1 MNDILEYKNYFGSV
15 EYSAADEIFHGRI
28 LGITDHIT
36 FEGDSVKSLK
46 EDFAAA
52 VEDYLESCAELGK
65 EPEKTYKGSFNV
77 RIDPQLHKQ
86 LAIYSMRRN
95 QSLNK
100 SVETAIIQMLRA

>member
-1 MNDILEYKNYFGSV
+1 MNDILEYKNYLGSV
-15 EYSAADEIFHGRI
+15 EYSAAEEIVHGRI
-28 LGITDHIT
+28 RGITDHVTI
-36 FEGDSVKSLK
+36 EGDSVKSLK

-52 VEDYLESCAELGK
+52 VEDYLEGCAELGK

-86 LAIYSMRRN
+86 LAVYSMRRN